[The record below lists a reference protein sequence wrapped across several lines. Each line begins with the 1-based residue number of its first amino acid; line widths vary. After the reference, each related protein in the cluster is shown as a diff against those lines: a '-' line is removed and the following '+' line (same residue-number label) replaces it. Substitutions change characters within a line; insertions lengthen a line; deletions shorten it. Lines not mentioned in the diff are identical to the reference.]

1 MTQRRLE
8 RISLIDSLVEQ
19 LEAQIVSAE
28 YPVGSRLP
36 GEEELANQFG
46 VSRPVVREGLSRL
59 RERGY
64 LETVNGRGTFIRHPD
79 VDHLSASLLRQI
91 WIGSREGYTVDNLYE
106 ARTAIEI
113 TTARLAA
120 ERADRQDLLKLHGH
134 LDDMLRSRDDPPAY
148 TSADVSFHI
157 EVANAARNP
166 FLGALLRPLAKIII
180 EGVLESS
187 QTRPDSVADGIRMHT
202 EVLKCIER
210 KDPHGASEAMRR
222 HLLDSRRSF
231 PDAVLSKVTR
241 LS

>member
-19 LEAQIVSAE
+19 LEAQIVSDD

-36 GEEELANQFG
+36 GEEELALQFG

-64 LETVNGRGTFIRHPD
+64 LETINGRGTFIRHPD
-79 VDHLSASLLRQI
+79 VAHLSASLLRQI
-91 WIGSREGYTVDNLYE
+91 RIGSQEGYTVDNLYE
-106 ARTAIEI
+106 ARTTLEV

-120 ERADRQDLLKLHGH
+120 ERATPDDLVKLRGH
-134 LDDMLRSRDDPPAY
+134 LDDMVRYRDDPPAY

-166 FLGALLRPLAKIII
+166 FLGALLQPLAKIII
-180 EGVLESS
+180 EGILESS
-187 QTRPDSVADGIRMHT
+187 QTRPEGVTDGIRVHSQ
-202 EVLKCIER
+202 VLNCIEK
-210 KDPHGASEAMRR
+210 KDPDGAGEAMRL

-231 PDAVLSKVTR
+231 PDALLSKVPHPG
-241 LS
+241 